1 MDELLLF
8 RLDLLV
14 NAKEID
20 EAVRDAVI
28 ELVQAVEKRYSLT
41 ITEDN
46 GAMLVSHLAMALGR
60 IKRGEELE
68 PIDED
73 IFAEVKQT
81 QTYRELHE
89 LYLPLEKRL
98 QITLHQTEKDFLALH
113 LCALVED
120 VE

>member
-81 QTYRELHE
+81 QTYRELHGT
-89 LYLPLEKRL
+89 LPSPGKETADNSAPDRKGFFSAAPLR
-98 QITLHQTEKDFLALH
+98 
-113 LCALVED
+113 VSRRR
-120 VE
+120 